1 MSDIVENTL
10 QHYGILGMKW
20 GVRRF
25 QNPDGSLTPAGKERY
40 KPTKSD
46 IRLYGQKGAQRIA
59 DRRNRGMDYSK
70 AVRRE
75 LGRQIGIGLG
85 VLATAATV
93 DYLITS
99 GYGKELFQKGKEKIK
114 SLWNNYNNVQIL
126 DKTGK
131 VIAKYHEKIKYGE
144 AIVSGLLGA

>member
-1 MSDIVENTL
+1 M
-10 QHYGILGMKW
+10 

-59 DRRNRGMDYSK
+59 DRRNRGMDRSK
-70 AVRRE
+70 AVRKE
-75 LGRQIGIGLG
+75 VGRSIGISLG
-85 VLATAATV
+85 VLATAATI
-93 DYLITS
+93 DYLITTDK
-99 GYGKELFQKGKEKIK
+99 GTRLFNAGKEKIK

-126 DKTGK
+126 DKTGN
-131 VIAKYHEKIKYGE
+131 VIAKYHDTIKYGE
-144 AIVSGLLGA
+144 DIVSGLFGR